1 MEINPDAFND
11 VCRFGPGGEYTWFWP
26 SGQNF
31 PNLPTNKLSQVLAKL
46 NEIINGAVSQAS
58 GRKYFEV
65 DFDTVIV
72 QEVKDGF
79 DQRITEGAP
88 HAATDR
94 IACCNSILAEEP
106 LLFADDRRIGRVAA
120 VKSKHRIRAP
130 RRVAKK
136 RVPVGPVEQGSLFDA
151 CLQGI

>member
-1 MEINPDAFND
+1 MEINPDAFDD
-11 VCRFGPGGEYTWFWP
+11 VCKFGPGGEYTWFWP
-26 SGQNF
+26 SGQNL

-46 NEIINGAVSQAS
+46 NEIINGAISQAS

-79 DQRITEGAP
+79 DKGVTQGAP
-88 HAATDR
+88 DAEADPAACRD
-94 IACCNSILAEEP
+94 SILADQP
-106 LLFADDRRIGRVAA
+106 LLFADDRRIGRIAA
-120 VKSKHRIRAP
+120 VKPKHRIRAP

-136 RVPVGPVEQGSLFDA
+136 RIPVGPVEQGSLFDA
-151 CLQGI
+151 CLQGL

>member
-11 VCRFGPGGEYTWFWP
+11 VCKFGPGGEYTWFWP
-26 SGQNF
+26 SGQN
-31 PNLPTNKLSQVLAKL
+31 LPELPSNKLSQVLAKL
-46 NEIINGAVSQAS
+46 NEIINGAINQAS

-79 DQRITEGAP
+79 DQPITQRAP
-88 HAATDR
+88 DAEADAA
-94 IACCNSILAEEP
+94 ACRDIILAEEP
-106 LLFADDRRIGRVAA
+106 LLFADDRRACGIAA
-120 VKSKHRIRAP
+120 VKPKHRVRAS
-130 RRVAKK
+130 RRIAKK